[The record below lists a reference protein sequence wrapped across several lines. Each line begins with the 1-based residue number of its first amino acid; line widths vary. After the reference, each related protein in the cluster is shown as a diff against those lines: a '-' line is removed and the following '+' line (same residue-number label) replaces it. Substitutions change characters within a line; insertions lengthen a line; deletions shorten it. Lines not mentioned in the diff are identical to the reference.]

1 MEVMSTSSRPSA
13 ANSARDENGNP
24 SDRTF
29 RLKDSGGGGG
39 KDEDLWV

>member
-1 MEVMSTSSRPSA
+1 MEAMSTSSRPSA
-13 ANSARDENGNP
+13 ANSARDENDNP
-24 SDRTF
+24 SDRTL